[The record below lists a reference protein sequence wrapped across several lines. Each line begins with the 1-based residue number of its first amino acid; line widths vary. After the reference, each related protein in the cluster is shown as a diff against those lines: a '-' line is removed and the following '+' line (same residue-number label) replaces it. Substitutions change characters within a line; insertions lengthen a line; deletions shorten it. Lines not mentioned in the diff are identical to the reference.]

1 MKIAGKEVKVK
12 EIIKATLVQDAFWN
26 QMVTVVHM
34 VSRSHAITLSKH
46 APPINLAKNI
56 RQHVTTPWGDPVG
69 ASITSL
75 SDTNWGSNQGIL
87 I

>member
-12 EIIKATLVQDAFWN
+12 EIIKATL
-26 QMVTVVHM
+26 VHM

-46 APPINLAKNI
+46 APPINLAKTI

>member
-34 VSRSHAITLSKH
+34 VSRSHATTLSEH

-56 RQHVTTPWGDPVG
+56 RQHVTTPWGNPVG
-69 ASITSL
+69 TSTTSL
-75 SDTNWGSNQGIL
+75 SDTNWVIKLVIL

>member
-1 MKIAGKEVKVK
+1 MKIAGKEVNVN
-12 EIIKATLVQDAFWN
+12 EIIKATLVRDALWN
-26 QMVTVVHM
+26 QMVTVGNM
-34 VSRSHAITLSKH
+34 VSRFHATTISKH